1 MGICDMMLQYCDTNL
16 MHVYKT
22 KPVKVVDANENG
34 LNFTPLC
41 DGICF
46 WRKVECDHG
55 KKNLQINNVGHY
67 VQIPSKWYHEGYF
80 NDVIGKVFVTAQL
93 FERPSTSIEGAVS
106 MLASYNNQIIERQA
120 QNVLCEC
127 LSWR

>member
-1 MGICDMMLQYCDTNL
+1 MSQIRRPAFYEKNNVRKIVMSQLDMMLQYCDTNL

-46 WRKVECDHG
+46 
-55 KKNLQINNVGHY
+55 
-67 VQIPSKWYHEGYF
+67 
-80 NDVIGKVFVTAQL
+80 
-93 FERPSTSIEGAVS
+93 
-106 MLASYNNQIIERQA
+106 
-120 QNVLCEC
+120 
-127 LSWR
+127 